1 MCQTHLLKLMHLGLI
16 RLVYILHKNGK
27 YYCIDVGT
35 TCIVIEGYL
44 VKEVRNLIRLL
55 SDFLKCL

>member
-16 RLVYILHKNGK
+16 RLVYILNKNGK
-27 YYCIDVGT
+27 YYCIDVCT

-44 VKEVRNLIRLL
+44 LDIDNLFHSVGSLQ
-55 SDFLKCL
+55 FP